1 MGTKTVCVIVINRH
15 GVLLVMVMDSTVE
28 STADVTPIAPSQDGV
43 VKKKKKKRKH
53 STAMK
58 MKELPPLRLPPTT
71 TSLEL
76 HQLSGVCTVTVCSTS
91 VCVARAECVPLLRL
105 ICRCAC

>member
-1 MGTKTVCVIVINRH
+1 
-15 GVLLVMVMDSTVE
+15 MDSMVE
-28 STADVTPIAPSQDGV
+28 STADVMPIAPSQDGV
-43 VKKKKKKRKH
+43 VKKKKKKRRH
-53 STAMK
+53 STA

-91 VCVARAECVPLLRL
+91 VCVLQELSVSPY
-105 ICRCAC
+105 